1 MSDDDTFIYL
11 YIQNDRSI
19 IPLNNDGSR
28 IRREKGKKKHRSAT
42 TAVKGPK
49 LAATTTAATAKTR
62 SDRIDSPTEDPSQ
75 PVESASSH
83 QLLNPCS
90 SDRRLDDTR
99 KGSYD

>member
-75 PVESASSH
+75 PVESSSSH

-99 KGSYD
+99 KGSDD